1 MPRPKIYVNDSARV
15 AAFRAR
21 KALVT
26 LSVDL
31 PASLIAELDQYMK
44 FKNLTKTAVI
54 EKLLRSQ
61 LLRKR

>member
-1 MPRPKIYVNDSARV
+1 MSRPRKYFSDAERV
-15 AAFRAR
+15 AAFREKR
-21 KALVT
+21 NLVT

-31 PASLIAELDQYMK
+31 PVDVVDGLNEYMK
-44 FKNLTKTAVI
+44 FKDLTKRQVI